1 MAIFL
6 SRRFVLFHISFIF
19 LGFAYAS
26 VYFFDY
32 LTYAGV
38 DFIICKK
45 FLGSIHYK
53 DVHTI
58 LYIQQM
64 FLFAPTLAYPAFVEV
79 SLDSTL
85 EYFLRYRN
93 HEPDMLTS
101 CSVEEH
107 IAHARYI
114 SMFALGKKL

>member
-26 VYFFDY
+26 VYFFDD

-38 DFIICKK
+38 DFIICQK
-45 FLGSIHYK
+45 FLRGIHYK
-53 DVHTI
+53 YVHAF
-58 LYIQQM
+58 LYGQQM
-64 FLFAPTLAYPAFVEV
+64 FLFAPALAYPAFVEV
-79 SLDSTL
+79 SLDCTL
-85 EYFLRYRN
+85 EYLLRYRN
-93 HEPDMLTS
+93 HEPDMLTF
-101 CSVEEH
+101 CSIEEH